1 MQTLNERQQAIV
13 SDFKELTNW
22 EDRYKQ
28 IIKLGKELP
37 ELEPS
42 LKVEEAKVKGCQSQ
56 VWLHGRL
63 SERGIIIF
71 QGDSDALIVRGLVAI
86 LLKVYSESSPQ
97 EILQSNPQF
106 IKELGF
112 DTNLSPSRTNGLFSM
127 IKQIHH
133 FAMAFSVLQQ
143 TKKPSE

>member
-1 MQTLNERQQAIV
+1 MESLIERQTAVV
-13 SDFKELTNW
+13 SEFKDFTNW

-37 ELEPS
+37 ELEPA
-42 LKVEEAKVKGCQSQ
+42 LKSEEAKVKGCQSQ
-56 VWLHGRL
+56 VWLHGKLTDQGRI
-63 SERGIIIF
+63 EF

-86 LLKVYSESSPQ
+86 LLKVYSNSTPQ
-97 EILQSNPQF
+97 EILQSTPQF

-133 FAMAFSVLQQ
+133 FATAYSVLLQV
-143 TKKPSE
+143 KKQPH